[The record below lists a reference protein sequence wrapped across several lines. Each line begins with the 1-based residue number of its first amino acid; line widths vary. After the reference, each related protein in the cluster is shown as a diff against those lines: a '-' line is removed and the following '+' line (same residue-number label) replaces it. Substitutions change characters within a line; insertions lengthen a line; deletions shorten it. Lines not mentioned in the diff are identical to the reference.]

1 MEYLSTVIPD
11 SVSVDGIVTVLRHT
25 FEVKQEATGGEK
37 HDFPE
42 ILYIIK
48 GELTVLLDGVEHEL
62 NEGQLIIYAPNV
74 FHASRQKT
82 NVKGAIL
89 SFKTESKA
97 LFELYNRT
105 LTLTPE
111 QRSVFLQIF
120 NEGLDCFISRSAE
133 EKAAGKRGMIPKE
146 TIGEYTLQKLKKR
159 LEFFLA
165 ELLEHREK
173 PTKTKS
179 DREFLTVAKY
189 LESHIGES
197 LKVET
202 VADDCLMSVSKL
214 KLLFRE
220 KTGGGPIDY
229 FIKLKIDRARML
241 IEEGRLNFT
250 EIADRLGF
258 CSLHY
263 FSRTFKKHTGQSPSE
278 YSKGVEK
285 E

>member
-1 MEYLSTVIPD
+1 MEYLSTAIPD

-25 FEVKQEATGGEK
+25 FVDKANIGGGEK

-48 GELTVLLDGVEHEL
+48 GNLTVLLDGVEHEL

-74 FHASRQKT
+74 FHTSRQNS

-89 SFKTESKA
+89 SFKTESEA
-97 LFELYNRT
+97 LFKLYNRVI
-105 LTLTPE
+105 TLTPE
-111 QRSVFLQIF
+111 QRGTFLQIF
-120 NEGLDCFISRSAE
+120 NEGLDCFISRSAS
-133 EKAAGKRGMIPKE
+133 EKEAGKRGMIPKE
-146 TIGEYTLQKLKKR
+146 TVGEYTLQKLKKR
-159 LEFFLA
+159 LELFLA
-165 ELLEHREK
+165 ELLEYREK
-173 PTKTKS
+173 PLKSKS
-179 DREFLTVAKY
+179 DREFFGVVKY
-189 LESHIGES
+189 LEAHVGES
-197 LKVET
+197 LSLET
-202 VADDCLMSVSKL
+202 IADDNLMSVSKL

-229 FIKLKIDRARML
+229 FLKLKIDRARML

-278 YSKGVEK
+278 YSKGVER